1 MGYHFKLK
9 TPHDSWGA
17 DAPDLF
23 QAHKH
28 MDRRGLRVKSQEVTK
43 KSIGSNPMKGEGQ
56 EGQGR
61 PGKAREGQGRPG
73 KAREGH
79 ATLWIVPPNRR
90 HRGSV
95 D

>member
-1 MGYHFKLK
+1 
-9 TPHDSWGA
+9 
-17 DAPDLF
+17 
-23 QAHKH
+23 

-73 KAREGH
+73 KAM
-79 ATLWIVPPNRR
+79 PPCGLF
-90 HRGSV
+90 HLTGDIGDLLIDTSTS
-95 D
+95 

>member
-1 MGYHFKLK
+1 MTLGGQM
-9 TPHDSWGA
+9 P
-17 DAPDLF
+17 PDLF

-56 EGQGR
+56 
-61 PGKAREGQGRPG
+61 GRPG

>member
-1 MGYHFKLK
+1 
-9 TPHDSWGA
+9 
-17 DAPDLF
+17 
-23 QAHKH
+23 
-28 MDRRGLRVKSQEVTK
+28 
-43 KSIGSNPMKGEGQ
+43 MKG

>member
-1 MGYHFKLK
+1 MTLGGQ
-9 TPHDSWGA
+9 TP
-17 DAPDLF
+17 PDLF

-56 EGQGR
+56 GR

-73 KAREGH
+73 KAM
-79 ATLWIVPPNRR
+79 PPCGLF
-90 HRGSV
+90 HLTGDIGDLLIDTSTS
-95 D
+95 